1 MRTIV
6 TSYSE
11 QQQRN
16 LVEVQGGYLT
26 DNEGSESSVSI
37 PNKAKEMMM
46 HMHMQ
51 HQHQHQPQTQE
62 VTTAFETA
70 ETKAAPA
77 VVSPA
82 ISPISHAKSYI
93 EQDQE
98 EPRNNDD
105 DDDNL
110 HRRNCSKINNTNNV
124 NNLIDSDSNN
134 DNNYISDSSNT
145 TINGEDSSNSQSLSQ
160 SISQSLSQF
169 ALSITQSQQRQ
180 QPQPQSPPL
189 LLQDSSVAIN
199 LKDLYLLLKRRE
211 WDKVFDLLEKNPNLV
226 ASSQQSQQTTVTS
239 TTKASGTS
247 TSPLLHD
254 VLRYNPPLSVVDL
267 LLVIDNNTINDEDDN
282 NRNSNNNNSNSNSN
296 DDTIQKQQQSSVMKQ
311 TDAFG
316 RLPLHVACSCGPNAD
331 IDVIIKLIL
340 SDTDAL
346 RTRTLDRHGQFPLH
360 IAVIMNAS
368 EDVVMELLTNY
379 PDACFSPD
387 LHGKIPIEYAKESS
401 YRNGH
406 NRLVVALESAPILL
420 ASSQAGINRISK
432 GYEDRLSCLRDAHT
446 EYANQLEDRY
456 TNEKFELLTNQLKS
470 NDELAIEKERNIAL
484 AEVLLEKK
492 KSELILIR
500 ERDELQ
506 SKLDMERSLRRN
518 VTKMRDEELKRIL
531 LGKEKEKNNDEDDN
545 DQEKYDDDDKND
557 GQEETT
563 IADEINVGGDN
574 NENDDDDDNDDDDE
588 EDSSKL
594 PLSTLLKSLAKGYE
608 ESKLRIRS
616 YKEQLNRQRETVTN
630 MNHLLANKDEELRQV
645 NRKFRSSSDDN
656 SERQAAID
664 RADNLAGL
672 HEIALQNLSEARDE
686 VDRLKRIDVQRRSK
700 IAHSERRL
708 RIQEK
713 RLSSVQDLMS
723 SLSTNVGSWKATGD
737 NNGNNVADDREVEVV
752 VENNST
758 NSNNNDNNYNHYLGK
773 DNNMHDGAGSA
784 ITSPSMRQDEADLS
798 VEIEMAATLAAM
810 TAAHLDC
817 AATTITSPSMRLNEM
832 DLSVEIRLAAAA
844 MTNNTATYQHD
855 GHDDGEKEDT
865 INEEE
870 HTSTSNGSILTPNTT
885 KQPTVKN
892 RRIKSAAA
900 AMTNTTATYQH
911 VEHFEHDDDE
921 KEDTIIEEDHT
932 SSSNGT
938 ILTPNTTKQPTI
950 KNRSIKSLKGRP
962 RTYSI
967 LTATAATTDCD
978 SGSGESGD
986 LTSVSETPPIPERV
1000 EGSTNRE
1007 EDGCSPL
1014 GLPTLAFQHS
1024 WHN

>member
-51 HQHQHQPQTQE
+51 HQHQPQTQTQE

-82 ISPISHAKSYI
+82 ISPISHGKSYI

-105 DDDNL
+105 DDDDENDDL
-110 HRRNCSKINNTNNV
+110 HRKNCSKINNTNNV
-124 NNLIDSDSNN
+124 NNLIDSDNN
-134 DNNYISDSSNT
+134 NNNYISDSSNT

-180 QPQPQSPPL
+180 QQPPQSPQL
-189 LLQDSSVAIN
+189 LVLQDSVAIN
-199 LKDLYLLLKRRE
+199 LNDLYLLLKRRE

-226 ASSQQSQQTTVTS
+226 ASSQQTTVTS

-267 LLVIDNNTINDEDDN
+267 LLVIDNNTI
-282 NRNSNNNNSNSNSN
+282 N

-545 DQEKYDDDDKND
+545 DQEKDDDDDRND
-557 GQEETT
+557 EQKETT

-574 NENDDDDDNDDDDE
+574 NENDDDDNDDDEEE
-588 EDSSKL
+588 EDSSKI

-616 YKEQLNRQRETVTN
+616 YKEQLDRQRETVTN
-630 MNHLLANKDEELRQV
+630 MNHLLTNKDEELRQV
-645 NRKFRSSSDDN
+645 NRKFRSSYDDN

-713 RLSSVQDLMS
+713 RLSGVQNLMS
-723 SLSTNVGSWKATGD
+723 SLSTNVGSWKTTGD
-737 NNGNNVADDREVEVV
+737 NNGNNVADDREEGEVE
-752 VENNST
+752 ENNST
-758 NSNNNDNNYNHYLGK
+758 NSNSNDNNYNHYLGK

-870 HTSTSNGSILTPNTT
+870 HTSSSNGSILTPNTT

-900 AMTNTTATYQH
+900 AMTYTTATYQH

-950 KNRSIKSLKGRP
+950 KNRSIKSLKDRP

-967 LTATAATTDCD
+967 LTATTATTDCD
-978 SGSGESGD
+978 GGSGESGGESGD

-1007 EDGCSPL
+1007 EDDCSPL

-1024 WHN
+1024 WHSKYDKYK

>member
-11 QQQRN
+11 QQQRH

-26 DNEGSESSVSI
+26 DNEGGESNVSI
-37 PNKAKEMMM
+37 LNKAKESMM

-77 VVSPA
+77 V
-82 ISPISHAKSYI
+82 
-93 EQDQE
+93 
-98 EPRNNDD
+98 
-105 DDDNL
+105 
-110 HRRNCSKINNTNNV
+110 
-124 NNLIDSDSNN
+124 
-134 DNNYISDSSNT
+134 
-145 TINGEDSSNSQSLSQ
+145 

-169 ALSITQSQQRQ
+169 ALSLTQSQQRQ
-180 QPQPQSPPL
+180 QPQPQSPQL
-189 LLQDSSVAIN
+189 LVLQDNSVASN
-199 LKDLYLLLKRRE
+199 LNDLYLLLKRRE

-267 LLVIDNNTINDEDDN
+267 
-282 NRNSNNNNSNSNSN
+282 
-296 DDTIQKQQQSSVMKQ
+296 
-311 TDAFG
+311 
-316 RLPLHVACSCGPNAD
+316 
-331 IDVIIKLIL
+331 
-340 SDTDAL
+340 
-346 RTRTLDRHGQFPLH
+346 TLDRHGQFPLH

-420 ASSQAGINRISK
+420 ASSQAGINRTSK

-456 TNEKFELLTNQLKS
+456 TNEKFQLLTNQLKS

-492 KSELILIR
+492 KIELNLIR

-506 SKLDMERSLRRN
+506 SKFDMERSLR
-518 VTKMRDEELKRIL
+518 
-531 LGKEKEKNNDEDDN
+531 
-545 DQEKYDDDDKND
+545 
-557 GQEETT
+557 
-563 IADEINVGGDN
+563 GDN
-574 NENDDDDDNDDDDE
+574 NENDDDDNDDDEEE
-588 EDSSKL
+588 EDSSKI

-608 ESKLRIRS
+608 KSKLRIRS
-616 YKEQLNRQRETVTN
+616 YKEQLDRQRETVIN
-630 MNHLLANKDEELRQV
+630 MNHLLTNKDEELRQV
-645 NRKFRSSSDDN
+645 NRKSRSSYNDN

-713 RLSSVQDLMS
+713 RLSGVQNLMS
-723 SLSTNVGSWKATGD
+723 SLSTNVGSWKTTGN
-737 NNGNNVADDREVEVV
+737 NNGNNVADDREEGEVE
-752 VENNST
+752 ENNST

-773 DNNMHDGAGSA
+773 DNNIYDGAGSA

-844 MTNNTATYQHD
+844 MTN
-855 GHDDGEKEDT
+855 
-865 INEEE
+865 
-870 HTSTSNGSILTPNTT
+870 
-885 KQPTVKN
+885 
-892 RRIKSAAA
+892 
-900 AMTNTTATYQH
+900 TTATYQH

-921 KEDTIIEEDHT
+921 KEDTIIEEDYT
-932 SSSNGT
+932 SSSYGT
-938 ILTPNTTKQPTI
+938 ILTPITTKQPTI
-950 KNRSIKSLKGRP
+950 KNRRIESVKGGQK
-962 RTYSI
+962 TYSI
-967 LTATAATTDCD
+967 LTATTATTECD
-978 SGSGESGD
+978 GGSGESGESGGESGD
-986 LTSVSETPPIPERV
+986 MTSIPEPPPIPERV
-1000 EGSTNRE
+1000 EGSMNRE
-1007 EDGCSPL
+1007 DDGCSPL
-1014 GLPTLAFQHS
+1014 GLPTLTFQHS
-1024 WHN
+1024 